1 MQDVIY
7 FNPAD
12 KSFPL
17 AFNPLEV
24 IDENR
29 KPNIASEVIGV
40 LKRMFGDSW
49 GPRLEHI
56 LRNTLLA
63 LLDRPNATLL
73 DITRMLTDA
82 DFRKE
87 TLDYCKDATVL
98 QFWKKEFGQWGEKQI
113 NEAIAPVLNK
123 VGAFTANPIVRN
135 ILGQPES
142 SFNIRKIMDE
152 GKILVVNLS
161 KGLIGEDN
169 ASLLGSFL
177 VTKIQ
182 LAAMSRSDI
191 DRIEDR
197 RPFYLYVDEFQNF
210 ATDSFAVI
218 LSEAR
223 KYGLNLTVAN
233 QYVSQ
238 MTDSVKNAVFGNVGS
253 MISFRVSVED
263 APVLAKQFEPQFDAQ
278 DLIQMN
284 NRHFV
289 INMVIKGEKTPAF
302 SAKTLDLPKPI
313 NDFTAKIIENT
324 RRRYGKPKAVVEKM
338 IADMLTPPPQL
349 QTKRMAQI
357 QGFEYTAQQIKENVF
372 APVKTNNKN
381 QKTNAANTEIKPMFQ
396 TEKISLNGNSKP
408 LDPKKVSPNSLE
420 QKEPSLGLKDLSK
433 AMAEKGIE
441 LPPQNSVKKK
451 RRKPRHKSINKA
463 SSRINLE
470 KPVNRIDDT

>member
-1 MQDVIY
+1 M
-7 FNPAD
+7 
-12 KSFPL
+12 
-17 AFNPLEV
+17 
-24 IDENR
+24 
-29 KPNIASEVIGV
+29 
-40 LKRMFGDSW
+40 
-49 GPRLEHI
+49 
-56 LRNTLLA
+56 A

-470 KPVNRIDDT
+470 KPTNRIDNTELKIERN